1 MGRERG
7 REVWVGREGGRCG
20 RERGKEVWG
29 GREREGGVGRERGRE
44 VWVGREGGEEEGSE
58 ERRRKGARKEGGQG
72 GRKKQA
78 LAFSFFLF
86 PIIFS
91 RPLKAPE
98 AMKRMFVVSTATN
111 SPLTLRDRSE
121 NVTVTN

>member
-1 MGRERG
+1 MREGGREG
-7 REVWVGREGGRCG
+7 RKEGESEGGREGGR
-20 RERGKEVWG
+20 
-29 GREREGGVGRERGRE
+29 EGGTEEESERGRE
-44 VWVGREGGEEEGSE
+44 GGRDRGTEEGRKEEGGH
-58 ERRRKGARKEGGQG
+58 KRKEGERKDRIG
-72 GRKKQA
+72 GKT

-121 NVTVTN
+121 NVKITK